1 MLGDRTNNNEEFS
14 RLADM
19 GELRVERMRGIIAD
33 ERGMWSGMVHAIH
46 QHAGETSDQDAEIGV
61 GPLTDEQAGRLRAS
75 MDRVSGYRLVELKEL
90 MATSADEL
98 ASLLARK
105 LYGGEL
111 EDVQY
116 ETVWAIGYSVM
127 FYISGRPI
135 D

>member
-19 GELRVERMRGIIAD
+19 GELSVERMRGIIAD

-46 QHAGETSDQDAEIGV
+46 HHVGETSDQDAEIGV

-75 MDRVSGYRLVELKEL
+75 MDRVSGYRLVELKEM

-105 LYGGEL
+105 LYAGEL